1 MACGGMKSLG
11 LAGALAVLALSCTS
25 AAADTCADLASA
37 KLHNAQVMAAT
48 NVPAGEFTTP
58 DQIGYGSLTFTVPAF
73 CRVQLTV
80 GTATAEV
87 WLPAAWNN
95 RLSGWGN
102 GGELG
107 AIIYQ
112 GLYWG
117 VWGGYVSVSSD
128 LGHQSYSGNASWA
141 LDRPDLVKE
150 FGYTATHQM
159 TVAAKKLTQIYY

>member
-48 NVPAGEFTTP
+48 NVPAGQFTTP
-58 DQIGYGSLTFTVPAF
+58 DQIGYGSLTFDVPAF
-73 CRVQLTV
+73 CRVELTI

-107 AIIYQ
+107 AIIYGEMYY
-112 GLYWG
+112 GL
-117 VWGGYVSVSSD
+117 VTGYVSVSSD
-128 LGHQSYSGNASWA
+128 LGHQSAGNDASWA
-141 LDRPDLVKE
+141 FNR
-150 FGYTATHQM
+150 
-159 TVAAKKLTQIYY
+159 